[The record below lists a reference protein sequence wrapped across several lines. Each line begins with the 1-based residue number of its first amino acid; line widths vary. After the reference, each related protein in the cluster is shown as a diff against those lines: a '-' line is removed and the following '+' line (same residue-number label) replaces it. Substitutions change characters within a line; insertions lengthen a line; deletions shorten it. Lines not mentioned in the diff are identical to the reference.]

1 MIMFLRP
8 RLFHLHCQWCTSFH
22 CTDISTCHSPVG
34 FMANDDTFVM
44 QFCCYA
50 LLLCR
55 SSWCVLPGWIQP
67 WITLIAGR
75 LALTTIDIDKS
86 EALFHF
92 LEEGCLGTWY
102 IEVDGLEFTT
112 LSRFAMIKF
121 RDSVMRAIGVTGR
134 RMAKL
139 LSMHTLLHAIEP
151 SVSRPSLWVQ
161 GVKISKTVQN
171 GKML

>member
-8 RLFHLHCQWCTSFH
+8 GLFHLHCQWCTSLH
-22 CTDISTCHSPVG
+22 CTDTSTCHSPVG

-50 LLLCR
+50 LL
-55 SSWCVLPGWIQP
+55 CVDLPAVCFLAGFNHESHWLQGDWHRQP
-67 WITLIAGR
+67 
-75 LALTTIDIDKS
+75 LTSIS
-86 EALFHF
+86 PRPCF

-102 IEVDGLEFTT
+102 IEVDRLEFTT
-112 LSRFAMIKF
+112 LGLFAMIKF
-121 RDSVMRAIGVTGR
+121 RDSVMRVIRVTGLR

-139 LSMHTLLHAIEP
+139 LSMHTLPHAIEP
-151 SVSRPSLWVQ
+151 SVSRPSLLVQ
-161 GVKISKTVQN
+161 GVKINKTVQI